1 MKKVY
6 LLLPVFAVQ
15 FSFAQD
21 PQRYYS
27 GTFFNEK
34 KKPQNFLKI
43 FNKNSGVYELTDEK
57 GFAIIAAKE
66 YDTLVWNSGKN
77 IQVVH
82 GVYDLKNIL
91 ERQVNRENVK
101 DINSKDYENLLEKP
115 ENDEFSIQN
124 SYDSVRK
131 NSDRH
136 FSAVRKLKL
145 KQDSL
150 YKIKSQPKKYLVFNG
165 SFSTSVDIKNRNR
178 IPKIQNRFVQGRSE
192 KGLLI
197 WRGPDTNEMF
207 SFGPDISTLG
217 FTGQPYEYDVN
228 GQLVDLSEA
237 VSPAKAYNNNIFKTT
252 IGYSN
257 QLNVN
262 AIIKSGYQDDARLS
276 FNLGQRK
283 DQMYFIDQFD
293 VTNSFKTKF
302 STKILDFNI
311 NAGFNYE
318 ENKAINTNRI
328 GLFNRAYQN
337 SLLTSISFSNQQNA
351 YLRNGLQRSY
361 SLYADN
367 PEFLFDQ
374 KNKYNY
380 YENIRQ
386 FNFDL
391 SRHWDGFKLNISQAY
406 DNQNIMHRDIYKP
419 STSGFINGLYN
430 KRDQKNEFYNSN
442 ILLSYDWRDSE
453 LKHAFS
459 LNHILNERKVN
470 FNNSLDRNYIYQ
482 RTSQDYIFNY
492 NLDYEDYDDI
502 EFGAN
507 LGNSFY
513 TSNTSLKNSYWLP
526 KVNGYFTFKNIFNWY
541 NSDFQL
547 LGAYTQLSAEPEIA
561 KSYSSYATT
570 QFSAQNY
577 YQYFPLKEVEIF
589 NNLSNINIKEW
600 KAGFKF
606 IINRK
611 INLTAEYFKRKIS
624 DDVFHVFEGN
634 NLVLK
639 NLADHTYKGYEANF
653 NYDNIIANQNFKVSS
668 KASFFKYHDVVDRV
682 NLGYNN
688 LMISG
693 FNDIHKVLSEG
704 QVLGAISG
712 SFYERNADGKVII
725 DDYGYPVKASGMK
738 IIADPTPD
746 FVVKFTHNF
755 NYKMFAL
762 DINWEWKK
770 GGQTWNGTQAV
781 LDYYGRSQASA
792 DERNI
797 KNYVFEGVNYNG
809 NVNQIPVDFY
819 NPNQSVSENR
829 WARYGFLGVAENYV
843 EKADYIRI
851 NDISL
856 SAYFD
861 VGDFKR
867 ALGIS
872 FYVNNIFLWQAN
884 NGVDSNQ
891 NFYDFDNSRGLDFFN
906 LPSFKTFGCTV
917 SFKF

>member
-15 FSFAQD
+15 FAFAQD
-21 PQRYYS
+21 SQRYYS

-77 IQVVH
+77 IEVVH
-82 GVYDLKNIL
+82 GVYELKNIL

-150 YKIKSQPKKYLVFNG
+150 YKIKSQSKKYLVFNG

-192 KGLLI
+192 NGLLI
-197 WRGPDTNEMF
+197 WKGPDTNEMF

-217 FTGQPYEYDVN
+217 FTGQAYEYDVN
-228 GQLVDLSEA
+228 GQLVDLSEG

-252 IGYSN
+252 VGYSN

-318 ENKAINTNRI
+318 ENKATNTNRI

-337 SLLTSISFSNQQNA
+337 SLLTPISFSNQQNA
-351 YLRNGLQRSY
+351 YLSNGLQRSY

-386 FNFDL
+386 FSFDL

-406 DNQNIMHRDIYKP
+406 DNQDIINRDVYKP

-442 ILLSYDWRDSE
+442 IVLSYDWRDSE
-453 LKHAFS
+453 LKHGFS
-459 LNHILNERKVN
+459 LNHILNDRKVSVN
-470 FNNSLDRNYIYQ
+470 HSLDRHYIYQ

-492 NLDYEDYDDI
+492 NLDYENYDDI

-513 TSNTSLKNSYWLP
+513 ISNTSLKNSYWLP
-526 KVNGYFTFKNIFNWY
+526 KVNGYFTFKNILGWN

-547 LGAYTQLSAEPEIA
+547 LGAYTKLSAEPEIA

-570 QFSAQNY
+570 QFSAQNS
-577 YQYFPLKEVEIF
+577 YQYFPLKEVETF

-611 INLTAEYFKRKIS
+611 INLTAEYFNRNIS
-624 DDVFHVFEGN
+624 DDIFPVFEGN

-639 NLADHTYKGYEANF
+639 NLADHTYKGFEANF

-668 KASFFKYHDVVDRV
+668 KASFFKYKDVVDRV

-693 FNDIHKVLSEG
+693 FNDTHKVLSEG
-704 QVLGAISG
+704 QVLGAVTG
-712 SFYERNADGKVII
+712 SYYERNADGKVII

-770 GGQTWNGTQAV
+770 GGQTWTGTQAV
-781 LDYYGRSQASA
+781 LDYYGRSQTSA

-797 KNYVFEGVNYNG
+797 KNYVFEGANYNG

-819 NPNQSVSENR
+819 NTNQSVSENR

>member
-15 FSFAQD
+15 FAFAQD
-21 PQRYYS
+21 SQRYYS
-27 GTFFNEK
+27 GIFFNEK

-66 YDTLVWNSGKN
+66 FDTLVWNSGKN

-82 GVYDLKNIL
+82 GVYELKNIL

-131 NSDRH
+131 SSDRH

-178 IPKIQNRFVQGRSE
+178 IPKIQNRFIQGRSE
-192 KGLLI
+192 NGLLI
-197 WRGPDTNEMF
+197 WKGPDTNEMF

-217 FTGQPYEYDVN
+217 FTGQAYEYDVN
-228 GQLVDLSEA
+228 GQLVDLSEG

-252 IGYSN
+252 VGYSN

-318 ENKAINTNRI
+318 ENKATNTNRI

-337 SLLTSISFSNQQNA
+337 SLLTPISFSNQQNA
-351 YLRNGLQRSY
+351 YLSNGLQRSY

-380 YENIRQ
+380 YENVRQ
-386 FNFDL
+386 FSFDL

-406 DNQNIMHRDIYKP
+406 DNQDIMNRDVYKP
-419 STSGFINGLYN
+419 STSVFINGLYN

-442 ILLSYDWRDSE
+442 IVLSYDWRDSE
-453 LKHAFS
+453 LKHGFS
-459 LNHILNERKVN
+459 LNHILNDRKVSVN
-470 FNNSLDRNYIYQ
+470 HSLDRNYIYQ

-492 NLDYEDYDDI
+492 NLDYENYDDI

-507 LGNSFY
+507 LGNSVY
-513 TSNTSLKNSYWLP
+513 ISNTSLKNSYWLP
-526 KVNGYFTFKNIFNWY
+526 KVNGYFTFKNILGWY

-570 QFSAQNY
+570 QFSAQNS
-577 YQYFPLKEVEIF
+577 YQYFPLKEVETF

-606 IINRK
+606 LINRK
-611 INLTAEYFKRKIS
+611 INLTAEYFNRNIS
-624 DDVFHVFEGN
+624 DDIFPVFEGN
-634 NLVLK
+634 HLVLK
-639 NLADHTYKGYEANF
+639 NLADHTYKGYEVNF

-668 KASFFKYHDVVDRV
+668 KASFFKYKDVVDRV
-682 NLGYNN
+682 NSGYNN

-704 QVLGAISG
+704 QVLGAVTG
-712 SFYERNADGKVII
+712 SYYERNADGKVII

-781 LDYYGRSQASA
+781 LDYYGRSQTSA

-797 KNYVFEGVNYNG
+797 KNYVFEGANYNE

-819 NPNQSVSENR
+819 NTNQSVSENR